1 MKLSLGLIW
10 TLIRH
15 YQIRSSGKGL
25 STKEALLTWVNTLIP
40 ERKVTNFT
48 SDWSNGISL
57 CYLIDRIEPGLC
69 PQHASLTA
77 SNGLENCTL
86 AMNLAETR
94 LEIPQIIN
102 PVDLH
107 QLFVD
112 EMSVMTYI
120 SQFCNPA
127 IKKLLTWVQIVIP
140 FQNIANFKTDWNNGI
155 NLAALINGVSPGLFP
170 DWNSLDP
177 NESVEN
183 LTRAMTLAQE
193 KLEVEP
199 VLAPEAMADPNVDEL
214 NVVTYISR
222 FLNTKAIPL
231 PQQCSA
237 FGNGLSK
244 AFAGKEAIFQVDATK
259 AGVGSLDVNIVSSG
273 LRVDGNISKERE
285 GFYRVSYVPR
295 QSGSTVINVKWG
307 GVDVPGSPFTCT
319 VIDAGSVSFSSPEIT
334 GAKFGKVG
342 KIVIMRAKGFL
353 DINDLSVQI
362 DRGSSGSA
370 ETANVKSM
378 GSSEAEVSYMPR
390 KPGKDKVIVK
400 IGKEEIPGSPFI
412 VSVID
417 PNQCRLSH
425 SDPPSNKPGIVG
437 KVATFRITAS
447 DVNAQCIVAE
457 AKTPSGVVPLTLS
470 PDNKGLLAS
479 YSPLAV
485 GSHTIV
491 VKCDGEPIRGS
502 PLSFS
507 AVDPSKVILSE
518 TIPQYMH
525 IGKELAINVSTKSGG
540 MAQLEVNS
548 SNSKCLATSLDKA
561 REGMYVLKLKALKPG
576 GSKVAITWSGYN
588 ISHSPFSIEVCDA
601 SKCSVSSIASK
612 GKTKEPFVFTVQAKD
627 AGNGELEVNCSGP
640 SDCPLSQIDDNGD
653 GSYKVSFTSYE
664 SGLHTVSITW
674 AGETIPNSPFQVNF
688 ARVSV
693 SQFSISG
700 EAFKKCVAIERNQI
714 KLLGPE
720 PGLLTDGL
728 MQVNITGE
736 GKQCKTVSSVPPCSD
751 DPNILVGIED
761 KGDGTYI
768 ISYTVPHEGN
778 YTINIKCL
786 GENISGSPFDVRAA
800 KATEAK
806 KCFAFGKA
814 IDEPDE
820 QVVGRVLQFSVDT
833 SKVSGGSLS
842 IVATD
847 PQMRGVPIFH
857 TDERGSNTHIHK
869 VKIYPE
875 SQGEYTV
882 DVKWSDD
889 HISCSP
895 FTFNVGDASKVKVL
909 SIPDRESFATK
920 IEEPLEVLVD
930 DRAAKPGRLSAVVEQ
945 TGGTTKPFIVTTR
958 DDGKTLCRYI
968 PNELA
973 HTNISLTFS
982 GIDVPP
988 FPLGA
993 DVIDHSSIKVIPP
1006 VVYGKFPQ
1014 QVKFIISGIKK
1025 NNVKKLSIK
1034 ASQKKQTP
1042 KVEQEII
1049 EEGIVQARFAPKTIG
1064 EYMVE
1069 VKFEKKHVP
1078 GSPFTVYVANPDACR
1093 VIDEIP
1099 TVLPLGKTTAVSIN
1113 TAECGPG
1120 ELTAS
1125 ITVDHCLKCDFSQ
1138 PSKLLL
1144 TPTSIGLCKMMLKWA
1159 EHPVLKVP
1167 VTFSIFDPSKCTFDC
1182 SQLKNSANIQEND
1195 KVEFIIDTSMCGPCA
1210 PLVEAG
1216 SNNTSYP
1223 VSMKESGSGV
1233 YVASFTPSQAGE
1245 TTVRVLVAGQLVPN
1259 CPFNFE
1265 VLRKVSSQQVRILAS
1280 EGLAKAKP
1288 NELVS
1293 LSIVGLHK
1301 GAIASGMLSYSMTY
1315 SEGKSPTHPPK
1326 VECTDNNDGSYTL
1339 TYTAYDIG
1347 QYKLTILYQG
1357 EHISGSP
1364 FSILVRPESQAS
1376 KCVASG
1382 KGIQDGSCISIN
1394 EEATMSVDST
1404 AVGSDQSLVISATQP
1419 DGQKQ
1424 DINVTEEEKNGKI
1437 FKHIS
1442 FQPTKVGTYSIF
1454 VDHYDVPI
1462 PGSPFKI
1469 NIVDPSRCL
1478 IAGEVP
1484 KTVQVNQSATVCIDT
1499 TGAGPGTLNVLI
1511 NGEQESQKLS
1521 VDVAQ
1526 LNDGRHNLNFIGQS
1540 IGEASIA
1547 IEWGGYQIPKTPF
1560 TISVC
1565 DTSACSFDANE
1576 MKKNPLQVG
1585 VPFVFIVDSTGAG
1598 DAKLSIS
1605 PVEPSDT
1612 HCKISSEDNKHTVT
1626 CTPCTVGEHTLAITL
1641 GQEHIKG
1648 SPVTYFVIDPKNIT
1662 MNDPVPQW
1670 VHIGKE
1676 VSISIS
1682 TQNGGAGELEVTS
1695 SNPDS
1700 LAVEVAGDLL
1710 KMRALETGGSQLA
1723 VAWSGHSIFSS
1734 TIEVC
1739 DASKCHAP
1747 DLASDGK
1754 AKEPFVFTVQAKDA
1768 GNGELAV
1775 NCSGP
1780 SKSPVVQIDDN
1791 GDGSYNVSFT
1801 SYEPGVHTI
1810 SITWAGE
1817 TIPNSPFQ
1825 VDFVQLEA
1833 SQFSLG
1839 DQDISE
1845 CIATERSEIKLLGP
1859 EAGLLTDGAIQVN
1872 ITGEGKESK
1881 TVSSVPPCSDDP
1893 DILLSI
1899 EDEGDGTYIIS
1910 YTVPHE
1916 GNYTIDIKCLGESIS
1931 GSPFDVRATEKE
1943 PEFSIESITVSG
1955 DAMSK
1960 SCIGIGEQAT
1970 LSVDSTAVGSDQSL
1984 VISATQPDGQKQD
1997 INVTEEEKNG
2007 KIFKHI
2013 SFQPTKVGTYSIFVE
2028 VNGVPIPGSPFK
2040 INIVDPSRCLIAGEV
2055 PKTVQVNQ
2063 SATVCIDTTG
2073 AGPGTL
2079 NVLINGEQESQQLSV
2094 DVAHLGDLDDAM
2106 SDKCNLNFIGKSI
2119 GEASIVIEWG
2129 GYQISRTPF
2138 TISVCDA
2145 SACTLNTTEMTKK
2158 PLQVGVPF
2166 MFKVNSAGSG
2176 KGDVSIKPGDSSD
2189 SQYTIITQSDNDVHT
2204 VTCTPWTVGEQ
2215 SLAVTKGEEHIKG
2228 SPLTFSVCDRRQCK
2242 ITGLPDPAHF
2252 VPLLGVPIE
2261 FSIDYHLAGPGE
2273 VSFVVRLP
2281 DGSEEE
2287 QEGDEE
2293 EDGLVHYS
2301 YAPEE
2306 LGSLEFLIEF
2316 NGISLLR
2323 NQWICEVPDPSI
2335 FRAIAPKG
2343 MCRLDEPVQ
2352 FYVTG
2357 ITKQTEDFIVTGT
2370 DPNSAQIEATKEQ
2383 HIHNNSIFVVQFIA
2397 TVVGEY
2403 SIQIKHDSSD
2413 IDGSPFI
2420 ICVTNPAGARITGSI
2435 PDHPKVG
2442 ERLSLSIDAS
2452 KCGPGDISC
2461 DLIPIYGQ
2469 INIEP
2474 QIVSSPDEDELYE
2487 ISFSSKVVLN
2497 CLLELRLAGY
2507 LLQSSPQY
2515 LCFVDPSK
2523 VLVNCKELERGD
2535 MINQGDPLSFEIDG
2549 REGGR
2554 GTPEAKVSMGGA
2566 PVDVDLVDNR
2576 DGTFLARVTA
2586 LQAADYSVAIKWSGY
2601 SVAKATAN
2609 FGVQRLIDSHSIT
2622 AKGNGLRNAVADQ
2635 EITVVVSAYEVG
2647 LVSNNLLAVRCFD
2660 PEKNDDANDPITK
2673 WIDNDD
2679 GTYDLTIVY
2688 PHGGRFFLCI
2698 DYNDQPIYQSPF
2710 TVSVKG
2716 KPNANM
2722 CRVFGPSVDKLREG
2736 VAVPVTQ
2743 HIEIHVDSSD
2753 AGSGELTYTATDPT
2767 GEQVTVFSSEE
2778 EKDGRQFHYLRLG
2791 PFDVGEYTVRLYW
2804 SGVELADSP
2813 LKFNIVD
2820 PALCLVSGLPLSNGM
2835 AQLGESVP
2843 FSLSPNNCGVD
2854 RPLVVV
2860 AVCSNEEN
2868 ETIIDSEEL
2877 TAESVEGGVY
2887 NYEFDTS
2894 EPNSYTITVTVG
2906 GLNVPGSPF
2915 KCDIIDPTQYTI
2927 CGLSTAGKYAYAG
2940 DTVSFNIQGVPP
2952 EGESFSVVAHGPHN
2966 DQICV
2971 VHGEDGFYYCTFP
2984 VIDAGSHEVYVE
2996 CANKHVPGSPFQI
3009 NVADPSKCIILD
3021 APDEFQVGTKES
3033 IVVKTTEAGEG
3044 ELSVLVNNE
3053 KETSVMSVEID
3064 NTNVSTYVI
3073 TFTPHRIGE
3082 VKIDILWAGR
3092 LIPQFPLNLQIYD
3105 AKQCKVF
3112 GQSLVTKKGKV
3123 GEPITFTVMTRN
3135 AGVSKLT
3142 IKASGPSAQYS
3153 ITPNII
3159 GENKHE
3165 AQFTP
3170 WQNGQHTIEIFW
3182 GKVQVP
3188 KSPFSLHI
3196 DKGSGDGTCHATGDG
3211 LKKAIAMKES
3221 KFMLFS
3227 NESGLLD
3234 KGALK
3239 VTVQSALHGENVN
3252 LNIRDERNG
3261 SYEVV
3266 YIAPNRGAYFAA
3278 VSYYDEPIPG
3288 SPFKINCVPG
3298 PDPSKCRLEGFHNN
3312 TLYIAGKPIEFT
3324 VDSSEAGSGVL
3335 KVFVQGPR
3343 DHVPKVY
3350 LADDGKGHHSVK
3362 FDALIPGRYFIVVA
3376 WSDSHIPGSP
3386 FKIKVHP
3393 GPDASK
3399 VIVTGPGIKDSI
3411 LGEDSEIYID
3421 TREAGIGTL
3430 LIKVHGVKDAFKIDA
3445 NPVNEDD
3452 KRLLLATY
3460 SPTVAGSYDIFIR
3473 WSGVHVPGSPFKVQI
3488 TKPGG
3493 TEEPDKKVKA
3503 ERQAAAGGPQKR
3515 KPSRRPTEER
3525 LQQDIQVEEQKNRAG
3540 RRKKISTVSVEVE
3553 KKYSKRVM
3561 RSQSSSAIPVSGPI
3575 KPQLKMKRNPSM
3587 MAGES

>member
-1 MKLSLGLIW
+1 MSIHAAQLLSFLILGPSDIIDGNVKLSLGLIW

-69 PQHASLTA
+69 PQHASLSS

-86 AMNLAETR
+86 AMSLAETR
-94 LEIPQIIN
+94 LDIPQIIS
-102 PVDLH
+102 PIDLH

-112 EMSVMTYI
+112 EMSVMIYI
-120 SQFCNPA
+120 SSFCEPA
-127 IKKLLTWVQIVIP
+127 IKKLLVWVQTIIS
-140 FQNIANFKTDWNNGI
+140 FQEITNFKTDWNNGI
-155 NLAALINGVSPGLFP
+155 KLAALINTLSPGLFP
-170 DWNSLDP
+170 DWKSLDP
-177 NESVEN
+177 NQSVEN
-183 LTRAMTLAQE
+183 LKRAMAVAKE

-199 VLAPEAMADPNVDEL
+199 VLSPEEMADPNVDEII
-214 NVVTYISR
+214 VVTYLSR

-244 AFAGKEAIFQVDATK
+244 AFAGKEAVFQVDATN
-259 AGVGSLDVNIVSSG
+259 AGVGSLDVTIVSSG
-273 LRVDGNISKERE
+273 SSINGNISKERE
-285 GFYRVSYVPR
+285 GFYQVSYVP
-295 QSGSTVINVKWG
+295 QKCGSTVINVKWE
-307 GVDVPGSPFTCT
+307 GVDIPGSPFTCT
-319 VIDAGSVSFSSPEIT
+319 VIDSGSVSFSSPEIT
-334 GAKFGKVG
+334 GAKFAKVG
-342 KIVIMRAKGFL
+342 KILIMRAKGFL

-362 DRGSSGSA
+362 DRGSSGSIEA
-370 ETANVKSM
+370 ANIKSIKD
-378 GSSEAEVSYMPR
+378 SEAEVSYMPR

-400 IGKEEIPGSPFI
+400 VGKEQIPGSPFI
-412 VSVID
+412 ISVID
-417 PNQCRLSH
+417 PSQCRLSH

-437 KVATFRITAS
+437 KVATFRIAAS

-457 AKTPSGVVPLTLS
+457 ARTPSGAVPLTLS
-470 PDNKGLLAS
+470 PDNKGFLAS
-479 YSPLAV
+479 FSPLAV

-491 VKCDGEPIRGS
+491 VRCDGEPIRGS

-507 AVDPSKVILSE
+507 VVDPSKVVLSE
-518 TIPQYMH
+518 TIPQYML
-525 IGKELAINVSTKSGG
+525 IGQESVINVSTKSGG
-540 MAQLEVNS
+540 IAQLEVNS
-548 SNSKCLATSLDKA
+548 SNSKCLATTLDKA
-561 REGMYVLKLKALKPG
+561 REGTYVLKMKALKPG
-576 GSKVAITWSGYN
+576 GSKVAITWSGCN
-588 ISHSPFSIEVCDA
+588 IAHSPFSIEVCDA

-612 GKTKEPFVFTVQAKD
+612 GKTKEPFVFRVQAKE
-627 AGNGELEVNCSGP
+627 AGNGVLGVKCSGP
-640 SDCPLSQIDDNGD
+640 SDSPVAQIDDNGD
-653 GSYKVSFTSYE
+653 GSYNVSFTSYE
-664 SGLHTVSITW
+664 SGLHTISITW
-674 AGETIPNSPFQVNF
+674 AGEQIPNSPFQVSF

-693 SQFSISG
+693 SQFSVSG
-700 EAFKKCVAIERNQI
+700 EAFKKCFATERNQI
-714 KLLGPE
+714 RFIGPE
-720 PGLLTDGL
+720 AGLLTDEL
-728 MQVNITGE
+728 IQAIVTGE
-736 GKQCKTVSSVPPCSD
+736 GKQCEVVPSIPPSSD
-751 DPNILVGIED
+751 DPNILLSIED
-761 KGDGTYI
+761 KGDGVYI
-768 ISYTVPHEGN
+768 ISYAVPQEGS

-786 GENISGSPFDVRAA
+786 GENISGSPFDVRAV
-800 KATEAK
+800 KPTEAK

-814 IDEPDE
+814 IEEPDE
-820 QVVGRVLQFSVDT
+820 QVVGRVLQFNVDT
-833 SKVSGGSLS
+833 SKVSGGLLT
-842 IVATD
+842 VAASD
-847 PQMRGVPIFH
+847 PQMKGVSIFH
-857 TDERGSNTHIHK
+857 TDERGSNNTHVHK
-869 VKIYPE
+869 IKVYPE
-875 SQGEYTV
+875 TQGKYTV

-909 SIPDRESFATK
+909 SILDREGFATK
-920 IEEPLEVLVD
+920 IEEPLEVIVD
-930 DRAAKPGRLSAVVEQ
+930 DREAKPGRLSAVVEQ
-945 TGGTTKPFIVTTR
+945 AGGATEPFIVTAR
-958 DDGKTLCRYI
+958 DDGTTLCRYV
-968 PNELA
+968 PNESA

-982 GIDVPP
+982 GVDVPP

-993 DVIDHSSIKVIPP
+993 NILDHSSIKVIPP
-1006 VVYGKFPQ
+1006 IVSGKIQQ
-1014 QVKFIISGIKK
+1014 QVKFIVTGIKK
-1025 NNVKKLSIK
+1025 GNIKKLSIK

-1042 KVEQEII
+1042 KVEQELLD
-1049 EEGIVQARFAPKTIG
+1049 EGVVQARFTPKTIG
-1064 EYMVE
+1064 EYTIE
-1069 VKFEKKHVP
+1069 VKFEKKQVP
-1078 GSPFTVYVANPDACR
+1078 GSPFIIYITNPDACK
-1093 VIDEIP
+1093 ILDDIP
-1099 TVLPLGKTTAVSIN
+1099 TVLTLGKTTPVSIN

-1125 ITVDHCLKCDFSQ
+1125 ITVDECLKCDSTE
-1138 PSKLLL
+1138 PNKLLL
-1144 TPTSIGLCKMMLKWA
+1144 TPTSIGLCKMMLKW
-1159 EHPVLKVP
+1159 EGHPVLKAP
-1167 VTFSIFDPSKCTFDC
+1167 VTINIFDPSKCKVDC
-1182 SQLKNSANIQEND
+1182 PQLKDSANIQEND
-1195 KVEFIIDTSMCGPCA
+1195 KVEFIVDTSMCGPCV
-1210 PLVEAG
+1210 PVVEAG
-1216 SNNTSYP
+1216 SVNATYP
-1223 VSMKESGSGV
+1223 VSMKESGNGV

-1245 TTVRVLVAGQLVPN
+1245 TTVSVLVAGQLVPSF
-1259 CPFNFE
+1259 PFSFE
-1265 VLRKVSSQQVRILAS
+1265 VLQKVSSQEVRIS
-1280 EGLAKAKP
+1280 PSPSTKAKP
-1288 NELVS
+1288 EETVS

-1301 GAIASGMLSYSMTY
+1301 GAIASGTLSYSMTY
-1315 SEGKSPTHPPK
+1315 DEGKPPTRPPK
-1326 VECTDNNDGSYTL
+1326 VECTDDNDGSYTL
-1339 TYTAYDIG
+1339 SYTAHDIG
-1347 QYKLTILYQG
+1347 QYKLSVLYQG

-1364 FSILVRPESQAS
+1364 FSILVRPDSQAS
-1376 KCVASG
+1376 KCIASG
-1382 KGIQDGSCISIN
+1382 KGIQDGSCVSIN
-1394 EEATMSVDST
+1394 EQATLSVDST
-1404 AVGSDQSLVISATQP
+1404 AVGSDQSLVITATQP

-1424 DINVTEEEKNGKI
+1424 DIDVTVEEKNGKI

-1469 NIVDPSRCL
+1469 NVVDPSRCL
-1478 IAGEVP
+1478 IAGDLP
-1484 KTVQVNQSATVCIDT
+1484 NTVQVNQSATVCIDT
-1499 TGAGPGTLNVLI
+1499 TKAGPGALNVLI
-1511 NGEQESQKLS
+1511 NGEKESQQLS

-1526 LNDGRHNLNFIGQS
+1526 TNDDKHNLTFIAKS
-1540 IGEASIA
+1540 IGEASVT
-1547 IEWGGYQIPKTPF
+1547 IEWGGYQIPATPF
-1560 TISVC
+1560 TIRVY

-1598 DAKLSIS
+1598 DAELSVS

-1612 HCKISSEDNKHTVT
+1612 QCQISSKNNKHTVT
-1626 CTPCTVGEHTLAITL
+1626 CTPCTTGKHTLAITL
-1641 GQEHIKG
+1641 GREHIKG
-1648 SPVTYFVIDPKNIT
+1648 SPVTYSVIDPKKVTVNG
-1662 MNDPVPQW
+1662 PVPQW
-1670 VHIGKE
+1670 VHVGKE
-1676 VSISIS
+1676 VSVSVS
-1682 TQNGGAGELEVTS
+1682 TDDGGEGELEVTS

-1700 LAVEVAGDLL
+1700 LAVELEGDLL
-1710 KMRALETGGSQLA
+1710 TMRAVRPGGSQ
-1723 VAWSGHSIFSS
+1723 VTVSWSGHNVFSS

-1747 DLASDGK
+1747 DVASDGIVQ
-1754 AKEPFVFTVQAKDA
+1754 EPLVFRVQAKEA
-1768 GNGELAV
+1768 GNGVLGV
-1775 NCSGP
+1775 KCSGP
-1780 SKSPVVQIDDN
+1780 SDSPVAQIDDN

-1801 SYEPGVHTI
+1801 SYESGLHTI

-1817 TIPNSPFQ
+1817 QIPNSP
-1825 VDFVQLEA
+1825 L
-1833 SQFSLG
+1833 
-1839 DQDISE
+1839 
-1845 CIATERSEIKLLGP
+1845 
-1859 EAGLLTDGAIQVN
+1859 QVN
-1872 ITGEGKESK
+1872 FEE
-1881 TVSSVPPCSDDP
+1881 P
-1893 DILLSI
+1893 
-1899 EDEGDGTYIIS
+1899 
-1910 YTVPHE
+1910 
-1916 GNYTIDIKCLGESIS
+1916 
-1931 GSPFDVRATEKE
+1931 E
-1943 PEFSIESITVSG
+1943 PEFNIESVTVSG

-1960 SCIGIGEQAT
+1960 SCVGIGEQAT
-1970 LSVDSTAVGSDQSL
+1970 LSVDSTSVSSNQSL
-1984 VISATQPDGQKQD
+1984 VITATQPDGQKQD
-1997 INVTEEEKNG
+1997 IDVTEEEKNG
-2007 KIFKHI
+2007 KTFKRI

-2028 VNGVPIPGSPFK
+2028 VNNVPIPGSPFK
-2040 INIVDPSRCLIAGEV
+2040 INVVDPSRCLIAGDL
-2055 PKTVQVNQ
+2055 PNTVQVNQ

-2073 AGPGTL
+2073 AGPGAL
-2079 NVLINGEQESQQLSV
+2079 NVLINGEKESQQLSV
-2094 DVAHLGDLDDAM
+2094 DVAPLGDLDDAM
-2106 SDKCNLNFIGKSI
+2106 SNKYNLNFIGKSI
-2119 GEASIVIEWG
+2119 GDASVVIQWG
-2129 GYQISRTPF
+2129 GYQISKTPF

-2145 SACTLNTTEMTKK
+2145 GACTVDASEMTKN
-2158 PLQVGVPF
+2158 PLQVGIPF
-2166 MFKVNSAGSG
+2166 TFKVHSSGAG
-2176 KGDVSIKPGDSSD
+2176 KADLSIKPGDTSD
-2189 SQYTIITQSDNDVHT
+2189 TRYTIITKSDNDVHT
-2204 VTCTPWTVGEQ
+2204 VTCTPWNVGEQ
-2215 SLAVTKGEEHIKG
+2215 SLSVTRAGEHVKG
-2228 SPLTFSVCDRRQCK
+2228 SPLTFSVCDPRQCK
-2242 ITGLPDPAHF
+2242 ITGLPDADHC

-2287 QEGDEE
+2287 QEAEE
-2293 EDGLVHYS
+2293 EEEGVLVYS

-2306 LGSLEFLIEF
+2306 LGSVEFILEF

-2323 NQWICEVPDPSI
+2323 NKWICEVPDPSI

-2370 DPNSAQIEATKEQ
+2370 DPNSVEIKATKEC
-2383 HIHNNSIFVVQFIA
+2383 HIHNNSISVVQFTA

-2413 IDGSPFI
+2413 INGSPFI
-2420 ICVTNPAGARITGSI
+2420 ICVTNPAGARITGSV

-2442 ERLSLSIDAS
+2442 EKLSLSIDAS

-2461 DLIPIYGQ
+2461 DLIPIYGE
-2469 INIEP
+2469 IGIEP
-2474 QIVSSPDEDELYE
+2474 QILSSPDEDELYE
-2487 ISFSSKVVLN
+2487 ISFSSQIVLN
-2497 CLLELRLAGY
+2497 CFLELRLAGY

-2515 LCFVDPSK
+2515 LSFVDPSK
-2523 VLVNCKELERGD
+2523 VLVNCKELESGD
-2535 MINQGDPLSFEIDG
+2535 MINQGDPLSIDIDG

-2554 GTPEAKVSMGGA
+2554 GTPEAKVSMGGS

-2576 DGTFLARVTA
+2576 DGTFFARVTA
-2586 LQAADYSVAIKWSGY
+2586 LQAADYNVAIKWSGY

-2622 AKGNGLRNAVADQ
+2622 AKGIGLRDAVADQ
-2635 EITVVVSAYEVG
+2635 ETTIVVSAYEVG
-2647 LVSNNLLAVRCFD
+2647 LVDNDLLAVRCFD
-2660 PEKNDDANDPITK
+2660 PEKNDDASKPSTK
-2673 WIDNDD
+2673 WTDNND

-2688 PHGGRFFLCI
+2688 PYDGKFFLCI
-2698 DYNDQPIYQSPF
+2698 DYNNQPIYQSPF
-2710 TVSVKG
+2710 TISVKG

-2736 VAVPVTQ
+2736 VAIPVTQ
-2743 HIEIHVDSSD
+2743 HIEIHVDSSK

-2767 GEQVTVFSSEE
+2767 GEQVTVFFAEE
-2778 EKDGRQFHYLRLG
+2778 ERDGRQFQYLRLG
-2791 PFDVGEYTVRLYW
+2791 PFDVGEYTVKLYW
-2804 SGVELADSP
+2804 SGVELEDSP
-2813 LKFNIVD
+2813 LMFNIVD

-2835 AQLGESVP
+2835 AQLGESVC
-2843 FSLSPNNCGVD
+2843 FSLSPNNCGVE

-2860 AVCSNEEN
+2860 AVCNTEDN
-2868 ETIIDSEEL
+2868 ETVIDSEEL
-2877 TAESVEGGVY
+2877 TEESVEGGVY
-2887 NYEFDTS
+2887 KYEFDTS

-2971 VHGEDGFYYCTFP
+2971 VHGEDGFYNCTFP

-3009 NVADPSKCIILD
+3009 NVADPSKCVMLD
-3021 APDEFQVGTKES
+3021 APEEFQVGTKES
-3033 IVVKTTEAGEG
+3033 IVVNTTEAGEA
-3044 ELSVLVNNE
+3044 ELTVLVNNE
-3053 KETSVMSVEID
+3053 KETSVMTVEID
-3064 NTNVSTYVI
+3064 NTSVSTYVI
-3073 TFTPHRIGE
+3073 SFTPHRISQ

-3092 LIPQFPLNLQIYD
+3092 LIPQFPLHLQIYD

-3112 GQSLVTKKGKV
+3112 GQSLVTRKGKV

-3188 KSPFSLHI
+3188 KSPFSLYI
-3196 DKGSGDGTCHATGDG
+3196 DKGSGDGNCHATGDG
-3211 LKKAIAMKES
+3211 LKKAIAKKES
-3221 KFMLFS
+3221 KFMLFA
-3227 NESGLLD
+3227 NESGLIE
-3234 KGALK
+3234 KGVLK
-3239 VTVQSALHGENVN
+3239 VSVQSALHGESVN
-3252 LNIRDERNG
+3252 LNIKDEKNG

-3278 VSYYDEPIPG
+3278 VSYYDQPIPG
-3288 SPFKINCVPG
+3288 SPFKISCVPG

-3324 VDSSEAGSGVL
+3324 VDSSDAGSGVL

-3376 WSDSHIPGSP
+3376 WSESHIPGSP
-3386 FKIKVHP
+3386 FKIRVHP

-3460 SPTVAGSYDIFIR
+3460 SPTASGSFDIFVR
-3473 WSGVHVPGSPFKVQI
+3473 WSGVHVPGSPFKVNI

-3493 TEEPDKKVKA
+3493 AEEPEKKVKT
-3503 ERQAAAGGPQKR
+3503 ERQATAADGAQKR
-3515 KPSRRPTEER
+3515 KPSRRLTEQR
-3525 LQQDIQVEEQKNRAG
+3525 LQQDIQVEEQKTRAG
-3540 RRKKISTVSVEVE
+3540 RRTKISTVSIEVE
-3553 KKYSKRVM
+3553 KKHKRVM
-3561 RSQSSSAIPVSGPI
+3561 RSQSSSAIPVGGPI
-3575 KPQLKMKRNPSM
+3575 KPQMKLKRNPSM